1 MPKSKKVG
9 KKDDRMIADYFKHL
23 TNYENK
29 YGPRT
34 ILLWQCGSFYEIYST
49 QDPNTKDFLYQQF
62 NDFLNIT
69 HMRDANKNLTY
80 KVNGVEYPVKMA
92 GFTASDYFLQKYTTI
107 LVDEGY
113 TVAVWYECGTIGN
126 KKERKELHIFSPGT
140 NFSVENKTDTNIIA
154 CYSILKNDKGFIN
167 KHPTINFG
175 CSCID
180 IFTGNVKLFEHSVS
194 RQNIHN
200 PNVFDE
206 LERFNSIYNPTETII
221 LHNYSDKQKIE
232 NIIQFASLQTKSIH
246 IVDCKEDTEQSNLAN
261 RCEEQTYQ
269 KKIMTDFYDNIP
281 DYDAFLETSQLI
293 IYPNAYKSFCFLLDF
308 IFQHNPNLTHKL
320 HLPQF
325 DNITDRLFCGNHSL
339 VQLSITNPTNVK
351 GQYSS
356 VVRLINKC
364 VTPMGRRYFK
374 DKILHPVT
382 DIKYLNTQ
390 YDIVDHV
397 LDNYDDFI
405 KLRKLFISIKD
416 IEHLYRKIIFNK
428 VTPLDLSQFINNLE
442 LILTIDD
449 MLKKD
454 IKIQK
459 YIKEN
464 ISENIKLTCQK
475 ILDVLTKYLN
485 KEICERLTN
494 NKFEI
499 NFFNT
504 NVNNLL
510 DKTDND
516 FKIVKTKL
524 QNVIDKFTNII
535 QSRDSKAKDP
545 IKTHKT
551 EKSGMYLYA
560 TNKRCKIL
568 ETSFTNSSNKTTM
581 WYRKY
586 HTIKFT
592 TGGANGS
599 SNKKIMGTCMTRL
612 YNEYMQK
619 QDNLTEVLK
628 NVYANFVRSLVGF
641 DKEMQNFVT
650 YISHLDMI
658 ITKAYISKKY
668 NYCKPVIDKK
678 AKKSF
683 FKAKEIRHPIIESL
697 LMLNG
702 NEIYVPNDMELGKKT
717 DGMVIFGTNG
727 VGKSSIN
734 RSVGISIIMA
744 QSGMFVPCTEF
755 IYKPYTSIYT
765 RILGNDNIF
774 KGLSTFA
781 VEMCELATIL
791 NNADKNSLILG
802 DEVCSGTETSS
813 AVSIFAQ
820 SLIDLQKVKA
830 THIFATHF
838 HEITKMEEITKLKK
852 LDIKHMSVKC
862 DLNGILHYTRKLE
875 DGSGEKMYG
884 LEVCKSFHF
893 EEDFLTKAHS
903 LRRKYDKNK
912 ESKLK
917 SKKTRYNAKK
927 LKGKCEFCDKEGVDI
942 HHLEPQEK
950 ADVNN
955 YIRNF
960 HKNHTAN
967 LVNVCKKCH
976 KKFTKE
982 NIIHRK
988 TKTTEGYKLV
998 PQ

>member
-1 MPKSKKVG
+1 MPKSKE
-9 KKDDRMIADYFKHL
+9 KKDDRMIAEYFKHL
-23 TNYENK
+23 NIYEQK
-29 YGPRT
+29 YGKKT

-49 QDPNTKDFLYQQF
+49 QDPNTKEFLYDQF
-62 NDFLNIT
+62 NDFLSIT

-80 KVNGVEYPVKMA
+80 KVNGIEYPVKMA

-113 TVAVWYECGTIGN
+113 TVAVWYECGSIGN
-126 KKERKELHIFSPGT
+126 KKQRKELHIFSPGT
-140 NFSVENKTDTNIIA
+140 NFCVENKKDTNIIA

-167 KHPTINFG
+167 KSPTINFG

-221 LHNYSDKQKIE
+221 IHNYSESQKIE
-232 NIIQFASLQTKSIH
+232 NIIQFASLQTKSVH
-246 IVDCKEDTEQSNLAN
+246 IIDCNEKSEQSKLAN
-261 RCEEQTYQ
+261 KCEEQTYQ
-269 KKIMTDFYDNIP
+269 KKIITDFYDNIP
-281 DYDAFLETSQLI
+281 DYDAFLETSNLI
-293 IYPNAYKSFCFLLDF
+293 MYPNACKSFCFLLDF

-320 HLPQF
+320 HLPEF
-325 DNITDRLFCGNHSL
+325 DNITNRLFCGNHSL
-339 VQLSITNPTNVK
+339 VQLSITNTTNVK
-351 GQYSS
+351 GQYSC

-364 VTPMGRRYFK
+364 VTQMGRRYFK

-390 YDIVDHV
+390 YDMVDHV
-397 LDNYDDFI
+397 LNNYDDFI
-405 KLRKLFISIKD
+405 KLRKMFVSIKD

-428 VTPLDLSQFINNLE
+428 VTPFDLSQFMDNLE
-442 LILTIDD
+442 LILTINK

-454 IKIQK
+454 KKIQK

-464 ISENIKLTCQK
+464 ISEKIELTCQK
-475 ILDVLTKYLN
+475 ILNVLTKHLN
-485 KEICERLTN
+485 KSICELLTN

-499 NFFNT
+499 NFFNK
-504 NVNNLL
+504 NVNELL
-510 DKTDND
+510 DKTDNE
-516 FKIVKTKL
+516 FNQVEIKL
-524 QNVIDKFTNII
+524 KLVINTFTDII
-535 QSRDSKAKDP
+535 QNRDSKAKDP

-568 ETSFTNSSNKTTM
+568 ETGLKDSKEYS
-581 WYRKY
+581 
-586 HTIKFT
+586 TIKFT

-599 SNKKIMGTCMTRL
+599 SNKKIMGNCMTSL
-612 YNEYMQK
+612 YNEFMQK
-619 QDNLTEVLK
+619 QSNLTEVLK
-628 NVYANFVRSLVGF
+628 NVFANFVRSLVDF
-641 DKEMQNFVT
+641 DNEMQNFVS
-650 YISHLDMI
+650 YVSHLDMI

-668 NYCKPVIDKK
+668 NYCKPHIDKK

-683 FKAKEIRHPIIESL
+683 FKAKDIRHPIIESL
-697 LMLNG
+697 LILNG
-702 NEIYVPNDMELGKKT
+702 NEIYVPNDIELGKKT

-734 RSVGISIIMA
+734 RSVGIAIIMA

-755 IYKPYTSIYT
+755 TYKPYTSIYT

-791 NNADKNSLILG
+791 NNADENSLILG

-820 SLIDLQKVKA
+820 TLINLQKVKA

-838 HEITKMEEITKLKK
+838 HEIINMEEIIKLKK
-852 LDIKHMSVKC
+852 LDIKHMSVRC
-862 DLNGILHYTRKLE
+862 DADGVLYYTRKLE
-875 DGSGEKMYG
+875 EGSGAKMYG
-884 LEVCKSFHF
+884 LEVGKSFHF
-893 EEDFLTKAHS
+893 SEDFLEKAHG
-903 LRRKYDKNK
+903 LRRKYDKK
-912 ESKLK
+912 AKSKLK

-927 LKGKCEFCDKEGVDI
+927 LKGKCEFCDLDGVDI

-955 YIRNF
+955 FIKTF

-967 LVNVCKKCH
+967 LVNICKKCH
-976 KKFTKE
+976 LQFTK
-982 NIIHRK
+982 NNTIHRK

>member
-1 MPKSKKVG
+1 MSKSKKVG
-9 KKDDRMIADYFKHL
+9 KKDDRMIADYFNHL
-23 TNYENK
+23 TNYINK
-29 YGPRT
+29 YGKKT
-34 ILLWQCGSFYEIYST
+34 ILLWQCGSFYEVYST
-49 QDPNTKDFLYQQF
+49 QDPNTKEFLYQQF

-80 KVNGVEYPVKMA
+80 KENEIEYPVKMA

-180 IFTGNVKLFEHSVS
+180 IFTGNVKLFEHSIS

-221 LHNYSDKQKIE
+221 IHNYDDRQKIE

-246 IVDCKEDTEQSNLAN
+246 IINCGDDSEQSKLAN
-261 RCEEQTYQ
+261 KCEEQTYQ
-269 KKIMTDFYDNIP
+269 KKIITEFYDNIP

-293 IYPNAYKSFCFLLDF
+293 MYANAYKSFCFLLDF

-325 DNITDRLFCGNHSL
+325 DNITQRLFCGNHSL

-382 DIKYLNTQ
+382 DEDYLNTQ
-390 YDIVDHV
+390 YEIVDHV
-397 LDNYDDFI
+397 LNNYNDFI
-405 KLRKLFISIKD
+405 NLRKLFISIKD

-454 IKIQK
+454 KKIQK

-516 FKIVKTKL
+516 FKKVKTKL

-568 ETSFTNSSNKTTM
+568 ETYFINSSNENKE
-581 WYRKY
+581 YS
-586 HTIKFT
+586 TIKFT

-599 SNKKIMGTCMTRL
+599 SNKKIMGNCMTQL

-628 NVYANFVRSLVGF
+628 VTYSNFVRSLVEF

-650 YISHLDMI
+650 YVSHLDMI

-668 NYCKPVIDKK
+668 NYCKPKIDKK

-702 NEIYVPNDMELGKKT
+702 NEIYVPNDIELGKNT

-820 SLIDLQKVKA
+820 TLINLQKVKA

-862 DLNGILHYTRKLE
+862 HLNGILHYTRKLE
-875 DGSGEKMYG
+875 NGSGEKMYG

-893 EEDFLTKAHS
+893 KEDFLTKAHS

-917 SKKTRYNAKK
+917 SKKSKYNAKK

-955 YIRNF
+955 YINTF
-960 HKNHTAN
+960 HKNHKAN

-976 KKFTKE
+976 LEFTKK

-988 TKTTEGYKLV
+988 IKTTEGYKLV